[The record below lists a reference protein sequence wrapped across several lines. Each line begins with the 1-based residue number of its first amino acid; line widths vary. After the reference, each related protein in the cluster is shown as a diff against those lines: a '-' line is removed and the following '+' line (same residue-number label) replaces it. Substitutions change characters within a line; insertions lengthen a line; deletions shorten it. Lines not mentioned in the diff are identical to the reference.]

1 MINSTHIWYCGP
13 FFVWFNLYFIYAAWI
28 LSVWHILDLKQ
39 PVFDPFYMYSIDT
52 DCLSSFL
59 PVHDLLCT
67 YLIIFYW
74 FNLCVTFSTSL
85 QSIHPAFGQ
94 CNMCLAKSTQ
104 IWSIIMVFDL
114 SDRYTI
120 NSPCNWLI
128 YAVFDWACLHLINL
142 VCKWSSLKPVFVLL
156 SL

>member
-1 MINSTHIWYCGP
+1 MIILPGILLSSYFNISVILPASEYEWFNLYLINSTHMWYCGP

-74 FNLCVTFSTSL
+74 FNLCVTFSINSSCIWSM
-85 QSIHPAFGQ
+85 QHVFGQ
-94 CNMCLAKSTQ
+94 INTDL
-104 IWSIIMVFDL
+104 IHYYGVWSI
-114 SDRYTI
+114 
-120 NSPCNWLI
+120 W
-128 YAVFDWACLHLINL
+128 
-142 VCKWSSLKPVFVLL
+142 PVYDQFTL
-156 SL
+156 